1 MKIVFA
7 ASECAPYAKTGGLGD
22 VVGALPRELA
32 RQGHDVT
39 TYLPLYK
46 QVSGYL
52 AQKLTPRI
60 VAHPSITV
68 PFPDYNRFAA
78 ILDGGTAHGVQMY
91 FVDMPELF
99 NRDGIYGDARGDY
112 ADNAERFGGF
122 SRAVLE
128 ASKIFGVPD
137 LFHVHDWQTSLL
149 TILLRTVYF
158 FDPML
163 RNVPSLL
170 TIHNAGYQGWFK
182 PNTIEKLLLP
192 WDIFNKDAVE
202 QYDTFNSLKGGIVYA
217 DGITA
222 VSRRYAEE
230 IKTSEFGA
238 GLEGALQRRADD
250 LAGIING
257 VDYSEWNPATDPHI
271 AAHYSPQ
278 DMRGK
283 QECRRDL
290 LHAFGLD
297 HVPDG
302 TPVLG
307 IVSRLAPQKGFDIFA
322 GMADELL
329 AENCALVVLG
339 SGDRIYEDMFRD
351 LQRRHPAKMAAHLR
365 YDNILAHKIEAGA
378 DIFLM
383 PSHYEPCGLNQ
394 IYSLKYGTVPVVRA
408 TGGLDDTIEQWSPA
422 DNTGT
427 GFKFYGTSSYDFLV
441 AVRWALITY
450 QDKGAWAKLQR
461 NGMAQNFSWERAAK
475 PYLDVYAEL
484 IRRRA

>member
-78 ILDGGTAHGVQMY
+78 ILDGGTPHGVQMY

-217 DGITA
+217 
-222 VSRRYAEE
+222 
-230 IKTSEFGA
+230 
-238 GLEGALQRRADD
+238 
-250 LAGIING
+250 
-257 VDYSEWNPATDPHI
+257 
-271 AAHYSPQ
+271 
-278 DMRGK
+278 
-283 QECRRDL
+283 
-290 LHAFGLD
+290 
-297 HVPDG
+297 
-302 TPVLG
+302 
-307 IVSRLAPQKGFDIFA
+307 
-322 GMADELL
+322 
-329 AENCALVVLG
+329 
-339 SGDRIYEDMFRD
+339 
-351 LQRRHPAKMAAHLR
+351 
-365 YDNILAHKIEAGA
+365 
-378 DIFLM
+378 M
-383 PSHYEPCGLNQ
+383 P
-394 IYSLKYGTVPVVRA
+394 K
-408 TGGLDDTIEQWSPA
+408 
-422 DNTGT
+422 
-427 GFKFYGTSSYDFLV
+427 K
-441 AVRWALITY
+441 
-450 QDKGAWAKLQR
+450 
-461 NGMAQNFSWERAAK
+461 
-475 PYLDVYAEL
+475 
-484 IRRRA
+484 